1 MHSKCCLSLQGA
13 ALLFVGSASAFPLAF
28 PDGPAGPLPIP
39 RPGSDGSYAGDNYF
53 QYINVP
59 AHKTFEWGYRRGNPD
74 HNREEYL
81 SQKDHTFKAKV
92 NNWPNMSTL
101 SIYCNCILFQ
111 LKWHD
116 SYDGHGEHYFDYNH
130 GGGYKEPVHHEPAY
144 APPAPA
150 YSAGSEPEG
159 TYVAA
164 PGDARNKRSLP
175 YPEVYYI
182 LA

>member
-1 MHSKCCLSLQGA
+1 MGSHNLVGEMHTLGA
-13 ALLFVGSASAFPLAF
+13 ALLFVGSASAYPMAF

-81 SQKDHTFKAKV
+81 SQKYHSFKAK
-92 NNWPNMSTL
+92 
-101 SIYCNCILFQ
+101 

-116 SYDGHGEHYFDYNH
+116 SYDGHGEHYYDINH
-130 GGGYKEPVHHEPAY
+130 VGPKEHAPAY
-144 APPAPA
+144 HAPKPTYGAGSENVASYVPAPA
-150 YSAGSEPEG
+150 AP
-159 TYVAA
+159 AA
-164 PGDARNKRSLP
+164 RQ
-175 YPEVYYI
+175 
-182 LA
+182 

>member
-1 MHSKCCLSLQGA
+1 LALGIGLCFLGSAWGA
-13 ALLFVGSASAFPLAF
+13 ARPL
-28 PDGPAGPLPIP
+28 PDGQLPAAPAYGQ
-39 RPGSDGSYAGDNYF
+39 SKDFF
-53 QYINVP
+53 QYINNP
-59 AHKTFEWGYRRGNPD
+59 KHKVFEWGYRRGDPKT
-74 HNREEYL
+74 HVREQYL
-81 SQKDHTFKAKV
+81 SQVDHTFKAK
-92 NNWPNMSTL
+92 
-101 SIYCNCILFQ
+101 
-111 LKWHD
+111 LKTFD
-116 SYDGHGEHYFDYNH
+116 AYGGTQEHYFDINH
-130 GGGYKEPVHHEPAY
+130 GPSDYKEPVHHEPAY

>member
-1 MHSKCCLSLQGA
+1 MYRLGAVCATLMASVSCLPWPQA
-13 ALLFVGSASAFPLAF
+13 PT
-28 PDGPAGPLPIP
+28 GPLPIP
-39 RPGSDGSYAGDNYF
+39 REGSYGPDNYF

-81 SQKDHTFKAKV
+81 SQKDHTFKAK
-92 NNWPNMSTL
+92 
-101 SIYCNCILFQ
+101 

-130 GGGYKEPVHHEPAY
+130 GGGYKEPHHEPAY

-164 PGDARNKRSLP
+164 PGDARNKRSLS
-175 YPEVYYI
+175 YPEVYYY
-182 LA
+182 L